1 MASPRKPTSEEAA
14 FLEFLIKKASVK
26 FSADWKE
33 GLLVKSMTEDEMGS
47 LYLFPKG
54 ITSEDREFGDEVSEY
69 IFKDEDR
76 REVIATLTIDDRG
89 NLFELDIWKSDFSA
103 LIKFPAVK

>member
-1 MASPRKPTSEEAA
+1 MESTRKPTAEEET
-14 FLEFLIKKASVK
+14 FLGFLIKNATVK
-26 FSADWKE
+26 FSSDWKE
-33 GLLVKSMTEDEMGS
+33 GLLVKSMTEDAMGS

-54 ITSEDREFGDEVSEY
+54 ITSEDRAFGDEVSEY

-76 REVIATLTIDDRG
+76 REVIATLTIDDQG
-89 NLFELDIWKSDFSA
+89 NLFELDIWKTDFSA

>member
-1 MASPRKPTSEEAA
+1 MASPRKPTPEEAA

-26 FSADWKE
+26 FSSDWKE
-33 GLLVKSMTEDEMGS
+33 GLLVKSMTEDAMGS

-89 NLFELDIWKSDFSA
+89 NLFELDIWKTDFSA